1 MTIIN
6 SKINKDIIQKMED
19 LGSKSSSQIRDNSNQ
34 SSNEKNSSKKEYLN
48 FRNTS
53 EIKIPNTL
61 IDSVIGQDNALELI
75 KKAAKQRR
83 HVLLLGE
90 PGTGKSLLGKAL
102 AEILSTKDAVDMLS
116 YPNFKDENN
125 PIIKITKAGDGNKI
139 VDGTKKQTPMT
150 TKGSL
155 GFIIIIFLVITAVW
169 VWLHNLYTNET
180 LPPEVYAAWIV
191 SSFIM
196 GGFILFSVILS
207 MSLSK
212 RMQMP
217 TQDGGGSPKLL
228 IDNSE
233 KKVIFEDGS
242 GAHSGALLGDVLHD
256 PFQSGGMGT
265 PAHLRIVPGMIH
277 KANGGVLFIDEIATL
292 HPEMQQELLTAIQEK
307 QMPITGRSERS
318 AGAMVRSTP
327 APTDF
332 VLVAAGN
339 MDTLKHMH
347 PAIRSRIRGYGYEVY
362 MNDNMNDTLE
372 NRKKVIQFIAQEVK
386 TDGKIPHFLPDAC
399 ELIVLEA
406 KRRADKGKELTTR
419 FRDLGGII
427 RAAGDIAKE
436 NNHRY
441 VTAEDA
447 QLALDKIKSIEAQ
460 MITRYVD
467 NRRNYSLISTT
478 GEEIG
483 KVNGLAVIGQAP
495 PYAGMVMGI
504 EAEVTPGGRKGEIFA
519 TGKLGD
525 IAKESIINISAIMK
539 KSFGEDIKDSKDI
552 YVQFVQAYNV
562 DGDSAS
568 IAIATAIFSAY
579 FKIPIRQSIAMT
591 GSLSIRGQVL
601 PIGGVSAKVEGAHH
615 QGIKTVI
622 VPQSNMQDLVL
633 SEELTKKMTVIPVT
647 SFDEVLEKMLV
658 WDDKNKHILEEIKK
672 AIK

>member
-1 MTIIN
+1 MKLNVDTTDMN
-6 SKINKDIIQKMED
+6 
-19 LGSKSSSQIRDNSNQ
+19 SSSTKKEESRDTNS
-34 SSNEKNSSKKEYLN
+34 KEYLN
-48 FRNTS
+48 FKDTS
-53 EIKIPNTL
+53 EIKVPNTL
-61 IDSVIGQDNALELI
+61 IDNVIGQENALELI

-102 AEILSTKDAVDMLS
+102 AEIVATRDAVDMLS

-125 PIIKITKAGDGNKI
+125 PIIKITKAGDGKKI
-139 VDGTKKQTPMT
+139 VDTSKPQMQMS

-155 GFIIIIFLVITAVW
+155 GFILIILLGIAAVW
-169 VWLHNLYTNET
+169 AWLHNLYANET

-191 SSFIM
+191 SSFLI

-207 MSLSK
+207 ATMSK

-217 TQDGGGSPKLL
+217 SQDSGGSPKLL

-265 PAHLRIVPGMIH
+265 PAHMRVVPGMIH

-292 HPEMQQELLTAIQEK
+292 NAEMQQELLTAIQEK

-332 VLVAAGN
+332 ILVAAGN
-339 MDTLKHMH
+339 METLKHMH

-362 MNDNMNDTLE
+362 MKDNMDDTIE
-372 NRKKVIQFIAQEVK
+372 NRKKIIQFIAQEVK
-386 TDGKIPHFLPDAC
+386 QDGKIAHFTPQAC
-399 ELIVLEA
+399 ELIVREA

-419 FRDLGGII
+419 FRDLGGIV

-436 NNHRY
+436 NNHKL
-441 VTAEDA
+441 VHENDV
-447 QLALDKIKSIEAQ
+447 QLALDKIKSIESQ
-460 MITRYVD
+460 MISRYVD
-467 NRRNYSLISTT
+467 NRRNYSLISTE
-478 GEEIG
+478 GSEIG

-525 IAKESIINISAIMK
+525 IAKESITNISAIMK
-539 KSFGEDIKDSKDI
+539 KAFGDDIKDSKDI

-579 FKIPIRQSIAMT
+579 FKIPIKQSIAMT
-591 GSLSIRGQVL
+591 GSLSIRGEVL
-601 PIGGVSAKVEGAHH
+601 PIGGVSAKVEGAHE
-615 QGIKTVI
+615 QGIHRVI
-622 VPQSNMQDLVL
+622 VPQTNMQDLIIK
-633 SEELTKKMTVIPVT
+633 EELQNKMKIISV
-647 SFDEVLEKMLV
+647 SYFYEVLEEMLE
-658 WDDKNKHILEEIKK
+658 WSDKNKHILEDIKK
-672 AIK
+672 AIN